1 MPNTTRCA
9 VVLAKCVNC
18 QYNRRNR
25 QKVMAKNF
33 REMKRNEDWYY
44 GRKDNGQDCSFG
56 EK

>member
-1 MPNTTRCA
+1 MQNTTRCA
-9 VVLAKCVNC
+9 VALAKCVNC
-18 QYNRRNR
+18 QYNRGNR

-44 GRKDNGQDCSFG
+44 GRKDNGQNCSFG